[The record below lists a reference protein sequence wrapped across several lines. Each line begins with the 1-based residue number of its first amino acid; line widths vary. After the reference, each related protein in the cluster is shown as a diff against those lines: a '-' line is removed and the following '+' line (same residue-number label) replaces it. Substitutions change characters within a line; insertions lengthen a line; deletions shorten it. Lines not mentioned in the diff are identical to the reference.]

1 MSTYQNPLKV
11 ELAPDARDHSGLKAS
26 VNPDPFV
33 LKYNGHYYAYTTS
46 GEGVAVLH
54 STDMVNWLHL
64 GYAYQREGH
73 FDYWAPA
80 VFYDNGLFYLYVSS
94 RPTGEQDVHYEY
106 LQVAVSEEPAGMFR
120 FAKQLFATFSIDA
133 HVVRDTDGGLVL
145 FYSTNETLGI
155 DEERPG
161 TVILADRL
169 LDPLTLEDKPQL
181 IVKPTLDEEIY
192 ECNRFGDGRDWHTI
206 EGAFYLQRRGTHYV
220 MYSGNAFT
228 KPHYYIGY
236 STASH
241 QAGVSITQL
250 AWAKHPDERTYQ
262 PLLRQNSE
270 VEGVGHNSVVKAPN
284 NIDDWVVYHGRES
297 TAKQDAAG
305 EQAAGDGAGTEQSG
319 DEERRQ
325 MRIDPLR
332 WLGND
337 MWVAGPSSSEQAAP
351 ALPGFRDL
359 FQDNEGR
366 LGSDWRIVSGQWQVQ
381 QSKAGQSEL
390 EAGKLYQT
398 ESQQSEMAY
407 GESRQ
412 CAVQQGELRQQSVV
426 GTACLLL
433 EHRYYAALFEVNL
446 RWQRHHMGGLYGVVA
461 AYQDE
466 QHHAQVLLDVGKR
479 TIGLYEMIAGVQLTP
494 QTVAVP
500 SGFCFE
506 AYHQLLISIAG
517 KQLVV
522 SLDGIAV
529 LRASLQASLHA
540 NKEQQLPCFGLATH
554 YTAAQ
559 FAGVSL
565 TGHFSLDE
573 TTASELMPHVAVER
587 GAWKVKDGALQGRSR
602 GQGTAIRLSSM
613 FAQPDSKLR
622 FELLGKL
629 GEITLKL
636 ATLSAVQHDAE
647 LNAGI
652 MLPTAGKSCGTVHVQ
667 VSAGRLQLWYDRQ
680 LLVNETWSGSLD
692 HLILESAADF
702 TIEALEWT
710 ALASC

>member
-1 MSTYQNPLKV
+1 MSTYQNPLGI
-11 ELAPDARDHSGLKAS
+11 ELASDVPKHSGLKAG

-33 LKYNGHYYAYTTS
+33 LKFNGHYYAYTTS
-46 GEGVAVLH
+46 GAGVAVLH

-64 GYAYQREGH
+64 GYAYQRAGH

-94 RPTGEQDVHYEY
+94 RPIGEQDVHYEY
-106 LQVAVSEEPAGMFR
+106 LQVAVSDNPAGMFQ

-155 DEERPG
+155 DNERPG

-169 LDPLTLEDKPQL
+169 LDPFTIEGKPEL
-181 IVKPTLDEEIY
+181 IVKPTLDEEVY
-192 ECNRFGDGRDWHTI
+192 ERNRFGDGRDWHTI

-236 STASH
+236 STAPH

-250 AWAKHPDERTYQ
+250 AWTKHPDERTYQ

-284 NIDDWVVYHGRES
+284 NIDDWVVYHGRE
-297 TAKQDAAG
+297 AAT
-305 EQAAGDGAGTEQSG
+305 QSAASNAHTSIAEALI

-325 MRIDPLR
+325 MRVDPLR
-332 WLGND
+332 WLGQD
-337 MWVAGPSSSEQAAP
+337 MWVTGPSSTEQAAP

-359 FQDNEGR
+359 FQDSVGG
-366 LGSDWRIVSGQWQVQ
+366 LGSDWHIVCGQWQVQ
-381 QSKAGQSEL
+381 QSEAGQNEI
-390 EAGKLYQT
+390 EADKQHQT
-398 ESQQSEMAY
+398 ESQQSEMAQD
-407 GESRQ
+407 ERRQ
-412 CAVQQGELRQQSVV
+412 CAIQQGELQQQSVV

-433 EHRYYAALFEVNL
+433 EHRYYAVLFEVNL
-446 RWQRHHMGGLYGVVA
+446 RWQPHHMGGLYGVVA

-466 QHHAQVLLDVGKR
+466 HHHAQVLLDVGKR
-479 TIGLYEMIAGVQLTP
+479 TIGLFEMIAGVQLAP
-494 QTVAVP
+494 QTIAVP
-500 SGFCFE
+500 TGFRFDV
-506 AYHQLLISIAG
+506 YHQLLISITG

-522 SLDGIAV
+522 SLDGSVV
-529 LRASLQASLHA
+529 LRASLQAGLHA
-540 NKEQQLPCFGLATH
+540 LQEQQLPCFGLATH

-573 TTASELMPHVAVER
+573 TTVSELMPYVTVER
-587 GAWKVKDGALQGRSR
+587 GAWKAKDGALQGRSR
-602 GQGTAIRLSSM
+602 GQGAAIRLNSI
-613 FAQPDSKLR
+613 FAQHGSKLR
-622 FELLGKL
+622 FDLLGKL
-629 GEITLKL
+629 GEIDLKL
-636 ATLSAVQHDAE
+636 VPVSAAQHDDKLSA
-647 LNAGI
+647 GI
-652 MLPTAGKSCGTVHVQ
+652 TLPTADKSCGTVHLQ
-667 VSAGRLQLWYDRQ
+667 ASDGRLQLWYDRQ
-680 LLVNETWSGSLD
+680 LLVNETWSGSLH